1 MGLVYLAALALGG
14 GFLAVQLLLASSDAG
29 DGGIDH
35 DLGDAGGAG
44 DVDHDVGSGGSH
56 AGGWFSPRFVTFALF
71 AFGFAGAGLHFLGLA
86 PAAVTLGLA
95 VAAGLGS
102 GFLASAVFRALR
114 RKEATSSAAL
124 EEAAGT
130 MGTLLLPAAP
140 DRPGKVRVTLK
151 GQLVDLV
158 AVPEDGPVPAG
169 TQVVVL
175 EVRDDVARV
184 VRAPEGNE
192 S

>member
-29 DGGIDH
+29 D
-35 DLGDAGGAG
+35 AGGL
-44 DVDHDVGSGGSH
+44 DHDVGGVDHDAGEGGSH
-56 AGGWFSPRFVTFALF
+56 AGGWLSPRFVTFALF
-71 AFGFAGAGLHFLGLA
+71 AFGFAGAGLHFLELA
-86 PAAVTLGLA
+86 PAAVTAALA
-95 VAAGLGS
+95 AAAGLGS

-124 EEAAGT
+124 EEAAGRL
-130 MGTLLLPAAP
+130 GTLLLPAAP

-158 AVPEDGPVPAG
+158 AVPDDGEVPAG
-169 TQVVVL
+169 TPVVVL

-184 VRAPEGNE
+184 VRAPEVNE
-192 S
+192 P